1 MTDSAIDYDELYQ
14 ALVDEFQM
22 SRSNVEK
29 SVQRLRQ
36 VTDAVVTCC
45 KEQLAKSKAET
56 FDVRKLVNNLKTVE
70 RYIQKEV
77 KRVRG
82 SDSGIV
88 E

>member
-1 MTDSAIDYDELYQ
+1 MTNPAIDYDELYR
-14 ALVDEFQM
+14 ALVDEFET
-22 SRSNVEK
+22 SRSNAEK

-45 KEQLAKSKAET
+45 KEQLAKSEAET

-77 KRVRG
+77 KRAR
-82 SDSGIV
+82 DSS
-88 E
+88 